1 MIGRQSKNMQFL
13 PQLDTF
19 IGGLCLIVKE
29 KKNLRTCMKLE
40 LYSGK
45 GRMRCN

>member
-1 MIGRQSKNMQFL
+1 MISRQSKNIQFL

-29 KKNLRTCMKLE
+29 KKFKNMYEIGIILWKKQDEM
-40 LYSGK
+40 
-45 GRMRCN
+45 